1 MVLTQVLV
9 LILTQVL
16 ALGFKGRIL
25 LFLKLAGYLVL
36 VVWEVFTFLESIL
49 TPWFSRASP
58 KKTKRTMV
66 VPDRSLCSF

>member
-1 MVLTQVLV
+1 M
-9 LILTQVL
+9 TQVL

-49 TPWFSRASP
+49 TPGFSRASP
-58 KKTKRTMV
+58 KETKRMLV
-66 VPDRSLCSF
+66 VPERSLCGF